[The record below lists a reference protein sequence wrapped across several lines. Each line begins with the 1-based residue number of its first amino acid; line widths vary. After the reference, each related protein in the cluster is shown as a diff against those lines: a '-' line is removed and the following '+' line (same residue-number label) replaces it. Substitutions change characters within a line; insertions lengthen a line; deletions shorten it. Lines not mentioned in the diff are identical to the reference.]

1 MDSPD
6 IVTVESERDVKTDV
20 TPLVVIV
27 DFVIIE
33 DKTCVEFKD
42 VTIPEIADEGMIE
55 DTEVLEGEIEVGM
68 PTDVVNELVP
78 VVETMDEVPKV
89 PVPVNMAV
97 ELKPEEIP
105 VLLEGT
111 VVDEIVGREMTEPLV
126 TLDERVT
133 EERLVELRSV
143 VLLKIVT
150 VTVDDS
156 VSESVP
162 VMKMTEVK
170 VEASKVSVGG
180 GGRRPTS
187 V

>member
-1 MDSPD
+1 M
-6 IVTVESERDVKTDV
+6 RTDV
-20 TPLVVIV
+20 TPLVMIV

-55 DTEVLEGEIEVGM
+55 DAEVLEGGMVVGT

-78 VVETMDEVPKV
+78 VGERMDEVPKV
-89 PVPVNMAV
+89 PVLVNTGL

-105 VLLEGT
+105 VPLEGT
-111 VVDEIVGREMTEPLV
+111 VVDGIVVREIAEPLV
-126 TLDERVT
+126 TLDARVT
-133 EERLVELRSV
+133 EERLVELGSV
-143 VLLKIVT
+143 VLLNIVT

-162 VMKMTEVK
+162 VIKMTEVK
-170 VEASKVSVGG
+170 VEGSKVSEGG